1 MLTISQFF
9 KDMTLQCYSDA
20 KWQYTLH
27 QDTNRAK
34 IVTYEKDIV
43 CPKSSGVRY
52 TCSINHQLFP
62 SCEFICVILLYV

>member
-1 MLTISQFF
+1 
-9 KDMTLQCYSDA
+9 MTLQCYSDA

-43 CPKSSGVRY
+43 CLKSSGK
-52 TCSINHQLFP
+52 NFP
-62 SCEFICVILLYV
+62 YILQVDKQKKKGFSS